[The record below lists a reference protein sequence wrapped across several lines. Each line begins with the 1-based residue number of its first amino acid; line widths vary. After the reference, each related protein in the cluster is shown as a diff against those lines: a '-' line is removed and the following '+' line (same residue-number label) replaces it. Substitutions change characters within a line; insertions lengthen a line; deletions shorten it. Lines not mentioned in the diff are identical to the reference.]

1 MCCFYIQILPKFIV
15 PTQDVL
21 ITLLILMLITSVVS
35 IHQYSPLRSPLST
48 LSSAFCS
55 VSAGIGYS
63 PKLGKQLSKWMD
75 GWMNQFWNTYLRSDC
90 SSGKGVLD
98 WDASSRFYFTS
109 VQLSNF
115 KPCCSGHALTEG
127 KAWILDSSPKG
138 EWKSDERSM
147 KQLIKNWYSSY
158 QWF

>member
-1 MCCFYIQILPKFIV
+1 MGPLLYPQKMVNYLSDIKKKHVSVCCFYIQILPKFIV

-75 GWMNQFWNTYLRSDC
+75 G
-90 SSGKGVLD
+90 
-98 WDASSRFYFTS
+98 
-109 VQLSNF
+109 
-115 KPCCSGHALTEG
+115 
-127 KAWILDSSPKG
+127 
-138 EWKSDERSM
+138 
-147 KQLIKNWYSSY
+147 
-158 QWF
+158 